1 MRMLASPRRMSTG
14 AGTQRI
20 EQLSPPA
27 EIGFPGDWYELN
39 SADHF
44 WFQWRLRA
52 ALRQW
57 RDVGLPLGQPL
68 RVLDVGGGRGVL
80 RDQVEAATA
89 WTVDLVELNLLALQ
103 QAEPG
108 RGRHLYYDV
117 RDRSADLVGTYDAA
131 ILFDVI
137 EHLEQTQPVL
147 EAARQHLRPGGLLIL
162 NVPAWQ
168 GLFSAYDV
176 AAGHFRRYDRR
187 TLAAELPAAHWE
199 IVDQRYWGLT
209 LVPLLMVRKLLL
221 RSPDAETIRRGFGPP
236 SRFVHGCLR
245 GLMRTDMALAPRPP
259 FGASLLM
266 VARRRDAG

>member
-1 MRMLASPRRMSTG
+1 MTNAT
-14 AGTQRI
+14 ARI
-20 EQLSPPA
+20 ERLSAPA

-39 SADHF
+39 SAEHF
-44 WFQWRLRA
+44 WFHWRMQA

-57 RDVGLPLGQPL
+57 RQAGLPLDEPL

-80 RDQVEAATA
+80 RDQVEAATS
-89 WTVDLVELNLLALQ
+89 WTVDLVELNLDALQ

-117 RDRSADLVGTYDAA
+117 RDRSAELVGTYDAA

-162 NVPAWQ
+162 NVPALQ
-168 GLFSAYDV
+168 GLFSAFDV
-176 AAGHFRRYDRR
+176 ASGHFRRYDRK
-187 TLAAELPAAHWE
+187 TLAAELPAAQWE

-209 LVPLLMVRKLLL
+209 LVPLLMLRKLLL

-236 SRFVHGCLR
+236 SPLAHASLR
-245 GLMRTDMALAPRPP
+245 GLMRAEMAFVTRPP
-259 FGASLLM
+259 FGSSLLL
-266 VARRRDAG
+266 VARRRSGG